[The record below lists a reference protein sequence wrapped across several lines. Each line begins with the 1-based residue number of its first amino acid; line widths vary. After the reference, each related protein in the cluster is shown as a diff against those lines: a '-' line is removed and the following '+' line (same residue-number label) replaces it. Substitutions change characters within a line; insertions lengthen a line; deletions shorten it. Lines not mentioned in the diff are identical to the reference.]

1 MNLSKKPLA
10 ARTLLFTGTKS
21 ECFFI
26 KISAFSGQWN
36 KEKLF
41 HFQCASKAITIY
53 NLCIQSTI
61 KMLKICLSFTQHTKV
76 HFFPIFMCF
85 FSFFFLFF
93 PYIPSWAVSSVNS
106 SKVTHSLWLISLCLS
121 WILLPVFEALQWA
134 DDCLGRDY
142 YTNLSTLL
150 CQALSPGRLC
160 VSVCVFQGFITLS
173 LHKRKCQLGCFSM
186 SIHLCTYMCLYMYV
200 IMCVSSITVI
210 FFTTASLLFLPFVT
224 IPGLLDFI
232 TEMTI
237 WL

>member
-1 MNLSKKPLA
+1 MQAKLSPFIIYVYNQQSRCWKSVWA
-10 ARTLLFTGTKS
+10 LLSTQKYIFFTFL
-21 ECFFI
+21 CVFF
-26 KISAFSGQWN
+26 F
-36 KEKLF
+36 
-41 HFQCASKAITIY
+41 
-53 NLCIQSTI
+53 
-61 KMLKICLSFTQHTKV
+61 
-76 HFFPIFMCF
+76 
-85 FSFFFLFF
+85 FFFLFF

-186 SIHLCTYMCLYMYV
+186 SIHLCTYICLYMYV

>member
-1 MNLSKKPLA
+1 MHTINNQDVENLFELYSA
-10 ARTLLFTGTKS
+10 HKS
-21 ECFFI
+21 
-26 KISAFSGQWN
+26 
-36 KEKLF
+36 
-41 HFQCASKAITIY
+41 T
-53 NLCIQSTI
+53 
-61 KMLKICLSFTQHTKV
+61 
-76 HFFPIFMCF
+76 F
-85 FSFFFLFF
+85 FSHFYVFFFLFFVFF
-93 PYIPSWAVSSVNS
+93 PYIPSRAVSSVNS

-210 FFTTASLLFLPFVT
+210 FFSTASLLFLLFVT

-232 TEMTI
+232 TETTI

>member
-1 MNLSKKPLA
+1 MYTINNQDVENLFELYSA
-10 ARTLLFTGTKS
+10 HKS
-21 ECFFI
+21 
-26 KISAFSGQWN
+26 
-36 KEKLF
+36 
-41 HFQCASKAITIY
+41 T
-53 NLCIQSTI
+53 
-61 KMLKICLSFTQHTKV
+61 
-76 HFFPIFMCF
+76 F
-85 FSFFFLFF
+85 FSHFYVFFFFFFLFF

>member
-26 KISAFSGQWN
+26 KISALSGQWN

-76 HFFPIFMCF
+76 HFFSHFYV
-85 FSFFFLFF
+85 FFLFFVFF
-93 PYIPSWAVSSVNS
+93 PYIPSRAVSSVNS

-160 VSVCVFQGFITLS
+160 VSVCVCFRVS
-173 LHKRKCQLGCFSM
+173 LRFHYTRENVSLDVSLWV
-186 SIHLCTYMCLYMYV
+186 SIYVLICVCTCM
-200 IMCVSSITVI
+200 
-210 FFTTASLLFLPFVT
+210 
-224 IPGLLDFI
+224 
-232 TEMTI
+232 
-237 WL
+237 